1 MNIRKLIL
9 LFFTV
14 CMAAFCYG
22 RDTSSYNIK
31 ALIPIARDLQTTD
44 ILVPYQLNGKWG
56 FVNQRLEKITDAE
69 YEYRRDVTKYFALAY
84 KNDAWFVILCDGQ
97 EIKIGNKKSN
107 PFAIVEEYFTIQ
119 ELIPGRNGERYKTTI
134 HSVFDGEFAVLYDCE
149 IPVAGK
155 TQSLE
160 YIQVYVYDPV
170 TNSGRTNYVN
180 AKGEL
185 KFPYDEYISIYS
197 YDESLGRGVMRN
209 KQDPDKDYAIID
221 KDMNIIKKFSDL
233 AEKFS
238 DGLIAGIDEYKYRD
252 QEKLEIPGG
261 YYDVNGEKRFS
272 VIFHKSPIKTIYLI
286 QSFNSG
292 VLPCRIV
299 DGEIHVMGDYS
310 IYEENDWGIIDTEG
324 HIIASHITAK
334 KIEEFSGGV
343 ANIIT
348 KNNEGKE
355 EVRLINT
362 NGKIITKDAF
372 DKIEKCV
379 NGYCAAQKDG
389 EDYLISAKDGKSY
402 RCRDFR

>member
-1 MNIRKLIL
+1 MNIRKLFL
-9 LFFTV
+9 LVFTV

-31 ALIPIARDLQTTD
+31 DLIPIARDLQTTD
-44 ILVPYQLNGKWG
+44 ILVPYRLDGKWG

-69 YEYRRDVTKYFALAY
+69 YARCGDVTKYFALAY

-97 EIKIGNKKSN
+97 EIKIGNQRSN
-107 PFAIVEEYFTIQ
+107 PVAIGEEYFTVQ
-119 ELIPGRNGERYKTTI
+119 ELIPGRDGERYKTTI
-134 HSVFDGEFAVLYDCE
+134 HSVFDGEIAVLYDCE
-149 IPVAGK
+149 MPVSGK
-155 TQSLE
+155 SRSLE
-160 YIQVYVYDPV
+160 YIEVIVHDPV
-170 TNSGRTNYVN
+170 TNSGRTNYIN

-185 KFPYDEYISIYS
+185 KFPHEEYFGIYS
-197 YDESLGRGVMRN
+197 YDESLGRGVMYN
-209 KQDPDKDYAIID
+209 GKEPKQRYAIID

-233 AEKFS
+233 SEKFS
-238 DGLIAGIDEYKYRD
+238 DGLIAGIDEYEYRD

-261 YYDVNGEKRFS
+261 YYDVNGEKCIS
-272 VIFHKSPIKTIYLI
+272 VIFHKAEIHTIAFI

-310 IYEENDWGIIDTEG
+310 TYKKDDWGIIDTEG
-324 HIIASHITAK
+324 NIIASHITANR
-334 KIEEFSGGV
+334 ITEFSEGV
-343 ANIIT
+343 ASIYTEN
-348 KNNEGKE
+348 KK

-362 NGKIITKDAF
+362 KGEIITKEAF
-372 DKIEKCV
+372 DTIEECV
-379 NGYCAAQKDG
+379 NGYCVAQKDG

>member
-9 LFFTV
+9 LVFTV
-14 CMAAFCYG
+14 CMAVFCYG
-22 RDTSSYNIK
+22 NGGKEPDV
-31 ALIPIARDLQTTD
+31 LIPYRLD
-44 ILVPYQLNGKWG
+44 GKWG
-56 FVNQRLEKITDAE
+56 FVNQRLEKVTDAE
-69 YEYRRDVTKYFALAY
+69 YESRRDVTRYFALVY

-97 EIKIGNKKSN
+97 EIKIGNKRSN
-107 PFAIVEEYFTIQ
+107 PFAIVEEYFTTE

-134 HSVFDGEFAVLYDCE
+134 YSVFDGEIAVLYDCE
-149 IPVAGK
+149 IPVTGK

-160 YIQVYVYDPV
+160 YIEVIVHDPA

-180 AKGEL
+180 VKGEL
-185 KFPYDEYISIYS
+185 KFPYEEYFGIYS
-197 YDESLGRGVMRN
+197 YDESLGRGVMYN
-209 KQDPDKDYAIID
+209 GKEPKQRYAIID

-233 AEKFS
+233 SEKFS
-238 DGLIAGIDEYKYRD
+238 DGLIAGIDEYEYRD

-261 YYDVNGEKRFS
+261 YYDVNGEKCIS
-272 VIFHKSPIKTIYLI
+272 VIFHKAEIHTIAFI

-324 HIIASHITAK
+324 NIIASHITAK
-334 KIEEFSGGV
+334 EIEEFSGGV

-348 KNNEGKE
+348 ENNEGKE

-362 NGKIITKDAF
+362 KGKIITKDAF
-372 DKIEKCV
+372 DTIEECV
-379 NGYCAAQKDG
+379 NGYCVAQKDG

>member
-9 LFFTV
+9 LVFTV

-31 ALIPIARDLQTTD
+31 DLIPIVRDLQTTD
-44 ILVPYQLNGKWG
+44 ILVPYRLDGKWG
-56 FVNQRLEKITDAE
+56 FVNQRLEKVTDAE
-69 YEYRRDVTKYFALAY
+69 YARCGDVTKYFALVY

-97 EIKIGNKKSN
+97 EIKIGNQRSN
-107 PFAIVEEYFTIQ
+107 PVAIGEEYFTVQ
-119 ELIPGRNGERYKTTI
+119 ELIPGRDGERYKTTI
-134 HSVFDGEFAVLYDCE
+134 HSVFDGEIAVLYDCE
-149 IPVAGK
+149 MPVSGK
-155 TQSLE
+155 SRSLE
-160 YIQVYVYDPV
+160 YIEVIVHDPV
-170 TNSGRTNYVN
+170 TNSGRTNYIN

-185 KFPYDEYISIYS
+185 KFPHEEYFGIYS
-197 YDESLGRGVMRN
+197 YDESLGRGVMYN
-209 KQDPDKDYAIID
+209 GKEPKQRYAIID

-233 AEKFS
+233 SEKFS
-238 DGLIAGIDEYKYRD
+238 DGLIAGIDEYEYRD

-261 YYDVNGEKRFS
+261 YYDVNGEKCIS
-272 VIFHKSPIKTIYLI
+272 VIFHKAEIHTIAFI

-310 IYEENDWGIIDTEG
+310 TYKKDDWGIIDTEG
-324 HIIASHITAK
+324 NIIASHITANR
-334 KIEEFSGGV
+334 ITEFSEGV
-343 ANIIT
+343 ASIYTEN
-348 KNNEGKE
+348 KK

-362 NGKIITKDAF
+362 KGEIITKEAF
-372 DKIEKCV
+372 DTIEECV
-379 NGYCAAQKDG
+379 NGYCVAQKDG

>member
-22 RDTSSYNIK
+22 NGGKEPDV
-31 ALIPIARDLQTTD
+31 LIPYRLD
-44 ILVPYQLNGKWG
+44 GKWG
-56 FVNQRLEKITDAE
+56 FVNQRLEKVTDAE
-69 YEYRRDVTKYFALAY
+69 YARCGDVTKYFALVY

-97 EIKIGNKKSN
+97 EIKIGNQRSN
-107 PFAIVEEYFTIQ
+107 PVAIGEEYFTVQ
-119 ELIPGRNGERYKTTI
+119 ELIPGRDGERYKTTI
-134 HSVFDGEFAVLYDCE
+134 HSVFDGEIAVLYDCE
-149 IPVAGK
+149 MPVSGK
-155 TQSLE
+155 SRSLE

-170 TNSGRTNYVN
+170 TNSGRMNYVN

-185 KFPYDEYISIYS
+185 KFPHEEYFGIYS
-197 YDESLGRGVMRN
+197 YDESLGRGVMYN
-209 KQDPDKDYAIID
+209 GKEPKQRYAIID

-233 AEKFS
+233 SEKFS
-238 DGLIAGIDEYKYRD
+238 DGLIAGIDEYEYRD

-261 YYDVNGEKRFS
+261 YYDVNGEKCIS
-272 VIFHKSPIKTIYLI
+272 VIFHKAEIHTIAFI

-310 IYEENDWGIIDTEG
+310 TYKKDDWGIIDTEG
-324 HIIASHITAK
+324 NIIASHITANR
-334 KIEEFSGGV
+334 ITEFSEGV
-343 ANIIT
+343 ASIYTEN
-348 KNNEGKE
+348 KK

-362 NGKIITKDAF
+362 KGEIITKEAF
-372 DKIEKCV
+372 DTIEECV
-379 NGYCAAQKDG
+379 NGYCVAQKDG

>member
-22 RDTSSYNIK
+22 NGGKETDV
-31 ALIPIARDLQTTD
+31 LIPYRLD
-44 ILVPYQLNGKWG
+44 GKWG
-56 FVNQRLEKITDAE
+56 FVNQRLEKVTDAE
-69 YEYRRDVTKYFALAY
+69 YARRGDVTKYFALAY
-84 KNDAWFVILCDGQ
+84 KNDEWFVILCDGQ
-97 EIKIGNKKSN
+97 EIKIGNKRSN
-107 PFAIVEEYFTIQ
+107 PVAIGEAYFTTE

-134 HSVFDGEFAVLYDCE
+134 HSVFDGEIAVFYDWKVDV
-149 IPVAGK
+149 PAYF
-155 TQSLE
+155 QSLE
-160 YIQVYVYDPV
+160 YIRVYDCV
-170 TNSGRTNYVN
+170 WYNGNYINS
-180 AKGEL
+180 KGEL
-185 KFPYDEYISIYS
+185 KFPYDEYIRILS

-209 KQDPDKDYAIID
+209 GNEPKQRYAIID

-233 AEKFS
+233 SEKFS
-238 DGLIAGIDEYKYRD
+238 DGLIAGIDEYEYRD

-261 YYDVNGEKRFS
+261 YYDVNGEKCIS
-272 VIFHKSPIKTIYLI
+272 VIFHKAEIHTIAFI

-310 IYEENDWGIIDTEG
+310 TYKKDDWGIIDTEG
-324 HIIASHITAK
+324 NIIASHITANR
-334 KIEEFSGGV
+334 ITEFSEGV
-343 ANIIT
+343 ASIYTEN
-348 KNNEGKE
+348 KK

-362 NGKIITKDAF
+362 KGEIITKEAF
-372 DKIEKCV
+372 DTIEECV
-379 NGYCAAQKDG
+379 NGYCVAQKDG

>member
-31 ALIPIARDLQTTD
+31 DLIPIARDLQTTD

-56 FVNQRLEKITDAE
+56 FVNQRLEKVTDAE

-84 KNDAWFVILCDGQ
+84 
-97 EIKIGNKKSN
+97 N

-134 HSVFDGEFAVLYDCE
+134 HSVFDGEIAVLYDCE

-180 AKGEL
+180 TKGEL
-185 KFPYDEYISIYS
+185 KFPYDEYIRILS

-233 AEKFS
+233 SEKFS

-252 QEKLEIPGG
+252 PEKLEIPGG

-272 VIFHKSPIKTIYLI
+272 VIFHKR
-286 QSFNSG
+286 Q
-292 VLPCRIV
+292 R
-299 DGEIHVMGDYS
+299 
-310 IYEENDWGIIDTEG
+310 
-324 HIIASHITAK
+324 
-334 KIEEFSGGV
+334 
-343 ANIIT
+343 
-348 KNNEGKE
+348 
-355 EVRLINT
+355 R
-362 NGKIITKDAF
+362 
-372 DKIEKCV
+372 
-379 NGYCAAQKDG
+379 
-389 EDYLISAKDGKSY
+389 
-402 RCRDFR
+402 

>member
-9 LFFTV
+9 LVFTV
-14 CMAAFCYG
+14 CMAVFCYG
-22 RDTSSYNIK
+22 NGGKEPDV
-31 ALIPIARDLQTTD
+31 LIPYRLD
-44 ILVPYQLNGKWG
+44 GKWG
-56 FVNQRLEKITDAE
+56 FVNQRLEKVTDAE
-69 YEYRRDVTKYFALAY
+69 YESRRDVTRYFALVY

-97 EIKIGNKKSN
+97 EIKLGNQRSN
-107 PFAIVEEYFTIQ
+107 PVAIGEEYFTVQ

-134 HSVFDGEFAVLYDCE
+134 HSVFEGEIAVLYDCE
-149 IPVAGK
+149 MPVSEK
-155 TQSLE
+155 SQSLE

-170 TNSGRTNYVN
+170 TNSGRMNYVN

-185 KFPYDEYISIYS
+185 KFPHEEYFGIYS
-197 YDESLGRGVMRN
+197 YDESLGRGVMHN
-209 KQDPDKDYAIID
+209 SKEPDKEYAIID

-233 AEKFS
+233 SEKFS
-238 DGLIAGIDEYKYRD
+238 DGLIAD
-252 QEKLEIPGG
+252 
-261 YYDVNGEKRFS
+261 GEKRIS

-292 VLPCRIV
+292 VLPCRII

-324 HIIASHITAK
+324 NIIASHITAK
-334 KIEEFSGGV
+334 EIEEFSGGV

-348 KNNEGKE
+348 KNNEGKK

-362 NGKIITKDAF
+362 KGEIITKDAF
-372 DKIEKCV
+372 DTIEECV
-379 NGYCAAQKDG
+379 NGYCVAQKDG

>member
-22 RDTSSYNIK
+22 NGGKEPDV
-31 ALIPIARDLQTTD
+31 LIPYRLD
-44 ILVPYQLNGKWG
+44 GKWG
-56 FVNQRLEKITDAE
+56 FVNQRLEKVTDAE
-69 YEYRRDVTKYFALAY
+69 YARCGDVTKYFALVY

-97 EIKIGNKKSN
+97 EIKIGNKRSN
-107 PFAIVEEYFTIQ
+107 PFAIGDEYFTIQ
-119 ELIPGRNGERYKTTI
+119 ELIPGRDGERYKTTI
-134 HSVFDGEFAVLYDCE
+134 HSVFEGEIAVLYDCE
-149 IPVAGK
+149 MPVSGK
-155 TQSLE
+155 SRSLE
-160 YIQVYVYDPV
+160 YIEVIVHDPV
-170 TNSGRTNYVN
+170 TNSGRTNYIN

-185 KFPYDEYISIYS
+185 KFPHEEYFGIYS
-197 YDESLGRGVMRN
+197 YDESLGRGVMYN
-209 KQDPDKDYAIID
+209 GKEPKQRYAIID

-233 AEKFS
+233 SEKFS
-238 DGLIAGIDEYKYRD
+238 DGLIAGIDEYEYRD

-261 YYDVNGEKRFS
+261 YYDVNGEKCIS
-272 VIFHKSPIKTIYLI
+272 VIFHKAEIHTIAFI

-310 IYEENDWGIIDTEG
+310 TYKKDDWGIIDTEG
-324 HIIASHITAK
+324 NIIASHITANR
-334 KIEEFSGGV
+334 ITEFSEGV
-343 ANIIT
+343 ASIYTEN
-348 KNNEGKE
+348 KK

-362 NGKIITKDAF
+362 KGEIITKEAF
-372 DKIEKCV
+372 DTIEECV
-379 NGYCAAQKDG
+379 NGYCVAQKDG

>member
-9 LFFTV
+9 LVFTV

-31 ALIPIARDLQTTD
+31 DLIPIVRDLQTTD
-44 ILVPYQLNGKWG
+44 ILVPYRLDGKWG
-56 FVNQRLEKITDAE
+56 FVNQRLEKVTDAE
-69 YEYRRDVTKYFALAY
+69 YARCGDVTKYFALVY

-97 EIKIGNKKSN
+97 EIKIGNQRSN
-107 PFAIVEEYFTIQ
+107 PVAIGEEYFTVQ
-119 ELIPGRNGERYKTTI
+119 ELIPGRDGERYKTTI
-134 HSVFDGEFAVLYDCE
+134 HSVFDGEIAVLYDCE
-149 IPVAGK
+149 MPVSGK
-155 TQSLE
+155 SRSLE
-160 YIQVYVYDPV
+160 YIEVIVYDPV
-170 TNSGRTNYVN
+170 TNSGRMNYVN

-185 KFPYDEYISIYS
+185 KFPHEEYFGIYS
-197 YDESLGRGVMRN
+197 YDESLGRGVMYN
-209 KQDPDKDYAIID
+209 GKEPKQRYAIID

-233 AEKFS
+233 SEKFS
-238 DGLIAGIDEYKYRD
+238 DGLIAGIDEYEYRD

-261 YYDVNGEKRFS
+261 YYDVNGEKCIS
-272 VIFHKSPIKTIYLI
+272 VIFHKAEIHTIAFI

-310 IYEENDWGIIDTEG
+310 TYKKDDWGIIDTEG
-324 HIIASHITAK
+324 NIIASHITANR
-334 KIEEFSGGV
+334 ITEFSEGV

-348 KNNEGKE
+348 ENNEGKE

-362 NGKIITKDAF
+362 KGKIITKDAF
-372 DKIEKCV
+372 DTIEECV
-379 NGYCAAQKDG
+379 NGYCVAQKDG

-402 RCRDFR
+402 RWRDFK